1 MDELEIFEKYLKDE
15 VLTPEAREEIATLFQ
30 AKVNEKVA
38 IEAEALKKEMD
49 EVLLQKEEE
58 LDELKKQAED
68 LINGEAN
75 KIHDEQ
81 ETFKKELE
89 DEYLKEAEKQ
99 YEDLVVK
106 TSNYIDES
114 AKEIVKQNK
123 VKIYNAVMVEK
134 CKSLISGIKKVF
146 EENDIELPE
155 PEADTVQDLYEKID
169 ELEDKVDS
177 LIQDK
182 TELQQENEELEK
194 ALVFIKNTDDLS
206 EMDKQKCL
214 NMMDGIQTESIQDFK
229 SKLNL
234 IKKNLITEKRS
245 YFRKEEVDDV
255 EDKVEDDKSEKEN
268 DEDKISQSDIET
280 IMQGLKLLCNK

>member
-114 AKEIVKQNK
+114 AKELVKQNK
-123 VKIYNAVMVEK
+123 VKIYNAIMVEK

-194 ALVFIKNTDDLS
+194 ALIFIKNTDDLS

>member
-114 AKEIVKQNK
+114 AKELVKQNK
-123 VKIYNAVMVEK
+123 VKIYNAIMVEK

-169 ELEDKVDS
+169 ELEDKIDS

>member
-114 AKEIVKQNK
+114 AKELVKQNK

>member
-81 ETFKKELE
+81 ETFKKEIE

-114 AKEIVKQNK
+114 AKELVKQNK

>member
-114 AKEIVKQNK
+114 AKELVKQNK

-169 ELEDKVDS
+169 ELEDKIDS

>member
-114 AKEIVKQNK
+114 AKELVKQNK

-268 DEDKISQSDIET
+268 GEDKISQSDIET

>member
-114 AKEIVKQNK
+114 AKELVKQNK

-268 DEDKISQSDIET
+268 VEDKISQSDIET